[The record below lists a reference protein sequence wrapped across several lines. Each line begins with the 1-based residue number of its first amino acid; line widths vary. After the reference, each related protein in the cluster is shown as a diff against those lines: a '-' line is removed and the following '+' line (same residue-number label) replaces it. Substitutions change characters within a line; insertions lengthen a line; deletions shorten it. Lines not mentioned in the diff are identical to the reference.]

1 MQVGERFLSLTNYR
15 IPKTMPALKSYL
27 WWAMPPTAFLS
38 LASLLTYLVFRI
50 VYLATAE
57 QVQRKHSEDA
67 TFNRLRTLA
76 LPWIFFV
83 LELIILRKLSS
94 HIIITLTD
102 SCKTLTRSSDLTVPN
117 AVPYFIRILAIK
129 PEVREK
135 RYLVGDDVPNID
147 VLITTCNED
156 LAVVMDT
163 VRAACV
169 LDYPADRYRIFVCDD
184 GASTGLRNAI
194 ESYAVHFPQLH
205 YTARVKGAVADYK
218 AGNLNHG
225 LKYSASVD
233 PLSFSWLPRL

>member
-1 MQVGERFLSLTNYR
+1 
-15 IPKTMPALKSYL
+15 
-27 WWAMPPTAFLS
+27 
-38 LASLLTYLVFRI
+38 
-50 VYLATAE
+50 
-57 QVQRKHSEDA
+57 
-67 TFNRLRTLA
+67 
-76 LPWIFFV
+76 
-83 LELIILRKLSS
+83 
-94 HIIITLTD
+94 
-102 SCKTLTRSSDLTVPN
+102 
-117 AVPYFIRILAIK
+117 
-129 PEVREK
+129 
-135 RYLVGDDVPNID
+135 LVGDDVPNID

-225 LKYSASVD
+225 LAYSASVD